1 MAADPRSSRAESSR
15 WRRSADGGDALS
27 DQSCAMCVGEGAP
40 PVHRVRSGSAID
52 LSLCRGAVATVLP
65 WSQVGQPLSWHP
77 CTWAAPLCPGET
89 CPNRHARIL
98 RTPYATSTAT
108 GSSGFFHTPW
118 KAQLTSG
125 CVPGLPL
132 MVLGGLLHRSRSWRG
147 AVLTL
152 HSLVG
157 LLYRPVVAS
166 HLPRASGSPRHQSA
180 PSERQS
186 LSWGGSLRPYN
197 HTHKKT
203 RTQSIVLRWCE

>member
-1 MAADPRSSRAESSR
+1 MVTAASS
-15 WRRSADGGDALS
+15 
-27 DQSCAMCVGEGAP
+27 
-40 PVHRVRSGSAID
+40 
-52 LSLCRGAVATVLP
+52 SLR
-65 WSQVGQPLSWHP
+65 
-77 CTWAAPLCPGET
+77 
-89 CPNRHARIL
+89 
-98 RTPYATSTAT
+98 
-108 GSSGFFHTPW
+108 GSS
-118 KAQLTSG
+118 
-125 CVPGLPL
+125 VPGLPL

-197 HTHKKT
+197 HTHKNPKRVVGRRENPKKPRKKPQKPSEPPVT
-203 RTQSIVLRWCE
+203 RLLAMMRGQRGSRSAPTRPQEESLSAGRPPFGPPGLLRRRGRSRPGSARPATAGRRRARSRKPGLNRLYCGGVSECTMSNNLTRPVRTLLARALLE

>member
-1 MAADPRSSRAESSR
+1 MGCAASS
-15 WRRSADGGDALS
+15 
-27 DQSCAMCVGEGAP
+27 
-40 PVHRVRSGSAID
+40 
-52 LSLCRGAVATVLP
+52 SLR
-65 WSQVGQPLSWHP
+65 
-77 CTWAAPLCPGET
+77 
-89 CPNRHARIL
+89 
-98 RTPYATSTAT
+98 
-108 GSSGFFHTPW
+108 GSS
-118 KAQLTSG
+118 
-125 CVPGLPL
+125 VPGLPL

-197 HTHKKT
+197 HTHKKPGLNRLYCGGVSECTMSKNLT
-203 RTQSIVLRWCE
+203 RPVSISNIQTHPDTRSLALSPRPHPLPPPSPLARRPSSGGWPSSRRPPSSRCPCRTWPAA

>member
-1 MAADPRSSRAESSR
+1 MGCAASS
-15 WRRSADGGDALS
+15 
-27 DQSCAMCVGEGAP
+27 
-40 PVHRVRSGSAID
+40 
-52 LSLCRGAVATVLP
+52 SLR
-65 WSQVGQPLSWHP
+65 
-77 CTWAAPLCPGET
+77 
-89 CPNRHARIL
+89 
-98 RTPYATSTAT
+98 
-108 GSSGFFHTPW
+108 GSS
-118 KAQLTSG
+118 
-125 CVPGLPL
+125 VPGLPL

-197 HTHKKT
+197 HTHKKPGLNRLYCGGVSECTMSKNLT
-203 RTQSIVLRWCE
+203 RPAFNANLGHLPHCRTLATLTVPTGHSVTPAGRGGCPPPGSAIDSSLRRGAVATVLGGGQVGRRGHSL